1 MATKRERTTRLT
13 AAAELPVESQAT
25 AKAANLS
32 YVSDSARG
40 ISRHQRG
47 TTYVYSGPDGQRV
60 RDETILTRIRSL
72 AIPPAWSS
80 VWICTDARGHM
91 QATGRDAKGRKQYRY
106 HARWHAARDETKYGR
121 VIAFGEALPLIHR
134 RTGEHIHLPNLP
146 REKVLATIVQ
156 LLEATLIRVGN
167 AEYARSNKSFG
178 LTTMRDHNVH
188 VEHDSSRLRFEFR
201 GKQGKTHVVELTDR
215 RLARVVKRCRDIPG
229 QELFQYV
236 DDTGQ
241 RHSVGSADV
250 NDYLRELTG
259 QEFTAKDFRTWAGT
273 VLAARAL
280 AAIGVAETDSE
291 ARRRVV
297 EAVEQVAK
305 RLGNTP
311 AICRKCYIH
320 PAVVN
325 AYLCGSAVD
334 VLQTRATDELKRDGE
349 LDPAERAVLRLLRH
363 DLRQQAR
370 GAV

>member
-1 MATKRERTTRLT
+1 MPPSHERAAFLA
-13 AAAELPVESQAT
+13 AAAEAPVDAHDT
-25 AKAANLS
+25 AKAAHLR
-32 YVSDSARG
+32 YVSDVSPG
-40 ISRHQRG
+40 ISRQRRG
-47 TTYVYSGPDGQRV
+47 TTFVYRDADGQRV
-60 RDETILTRIRSL
+60 RDAAALARIQAL
-72 AIPPAWSS
+72 AIPPAWSA
-80 VWICTDARGHM
+80 VWICADARGHM

-121 VIAFGEALPLIHR
+121 MIAFGEALPLLHR
-134 RTGEHIHLPNLP
+134 RTAEHMRLPGLP

-156 LLEATLIRVGN
+156 LLEATLIRIGN

-178 LTTMRDHNVH
+178 LTTLRDRHVH
-188 VEHDSSRLRFEFR
+188 VEHGSSRLRFEFR
-201 GKQGKTHVVELTDR
+201 GKHGKAHVVELTDR

-325 AYLCGSAVD
+325 AYLSGSALD
-334 VLQTRATDELKRDGE
+334 VLRTRASDELKHDGE
-349 LDPAERAVLRLLRH
+349 LDPAERAVLRFLRH

-370 GAV
+370 GVA